1 MCTGREFEMNVQQLR
16 QKFESMSL
24 DDLTLVIDEYEDG
37 GWKQA
42 VLNDVIDAKIKA
54 MVAETKD
61 GKLPPTETEETGD
74 ATLCPPAINSPSPA
88 AFESAVPRD
97 SNSTEKHA
105 DSIPVNCKPS
115 PAPRWIP
122 DHVPAVPAADVVGA
136 APINS
141 DGTQANTFVG
151 EVVPGLTFAN
161 PGRQEGKAIRIPL
174 ASEIQKGE

>member
-1 MCTGREFEMNVQQLR
+1 MNVQQLR

-24 DDLTLVIDEYEDG
+24 DDLILVIDEYEDG

-54 MVAETKD
+54 MTAETKHR
-61 GKLPPTETEETGD
+61 KLPSTETEETGD

-88 AFESAVPRD
+88 AFERAAPRD
-97 SNSTEKHA
+97 SNSTEKHV

-122 DHVPAVPAADVVGA
+122 DHVPAVPAADVIGA
-136 APINS
+136 APIHS
-141 DGTQANTFVG
+141 DGTQSNTFVG
-151 EVVPGLTFAN
+151 EVVPGLMFVN
-161 PGRQEGKAIRIPL
+161 PGRQEGRAVHIPL
-174 ASEIQKGE
+174 ASEVLEK

>member
-37 GWKQA
+37 RWKQA

-54 MVAETKD
+54 TVAETKD

-74 ATLCPPAINSPSPA
+74 ATLCPPAINSPSTA

-105 DSIPVNCKPS
+105 DSIPANCKPS
-115 PAPRWIP
+115 PARWAP
-122 DHVPAVPAADVVGA
+122 DHVPAVPSADVVGA
-136 APINS
+136 SPIHA
-141 DGTQANTFVG
+141 DGTQSNTFVG
-151 EVVPGLTFAN
+151 DLSILPDVKIKFNN
-161 PGRQEGKAIRIPL
+161 PGRSA
-174 ASEIQKGE
+174 